1 VILFLAGPL
10 NAPPYLF
17 YFPTKNTMPHRV
29 AVDQDSSSH
38 VSDDVEESE
47 SGFSTGT
54 GSSFSECSVSSS
66 SNLTAIEVDE
76 EAVVADDVKR
86 QIQPNEAIE
95 PRTVATEK
103 GGHNMTRQQG
113 RETTINDFVSS
124 QVQGNDKE
132 TEHKHEIEITKTDL
146 KSGSAIGGIPPIQ
159 QSLHSDKNSKIL
171 LRPPSLDDDVAR
183 TIDTPCTSQ
192 SSRNTVAAVTAES
205 VLDNSTNLPTPK
217 KWFAPFFWN
226 RRGCDPQPS
235 YQSANHGPDES
246 DSNHV
251 HEELPEY
258 QEPTNYAQ
266 MTIGSIPTPKNV
278 SPGRTASISD
288 SAATTPDRIIL
299 RNDIKN
305 DNPNTLLAGV
315 RFVDDRTNVLTTV
328 ASRSPS
334 EHHHHTNKESILE
347 RQQEDRTMLSSGHMA
362 ATDRTF
368 TFSIRFLLYILL
380 MMVLTICLSTI
391 GTSYLGAEL
400 ALRGRIVGPMESNPI
415 PSWNDTTT
423 TAAPIPSDNMVV
435 AEPPPSVIAPIP
447 YAPCEDNSLLL
458 SFEIVF
464 DSKPAEV
471 GVSLLERSNITT
483 TNTAL
488 WSLDALSF
496 RSFTQFQRKNIF
508 SVCLSNDSNY
518 ELEITDT
525 SSNGLVSVFGASTL
539 VYGNWSI
546 LLNSRMVANY
556 FGDCTASSAMSDS
569 KMDSGA
575 PSSIILACGE
585 YCRCLFN
592 ISALAISLGGCEV
605 ECT

>member
-1 VILFLAGPL
+1 
-10 NAPPYLF
+10 
-17 YFPTKNTMPHRV
+17 MPHRV
-29 AVDQDSSSH
+29 VDQDSSSH

-54 GSSFSECSVSSS
+54 GSSSSECSVSSS
-66 SNLTAIEVDE
+66 SNLTTTEVDE
-76 EAVVADDVKR
+76 EAVVADDENR
-86 QIQPNEAIE
+86 PIQPKEAMA

-103 GGHNMTRQQG
+103 GGHDMTRQQG
-113 RETTINDFVSS
+113 REATINDLVSS
-124 QVQGNDKE
+124 QMQGNDKE
-132 TEHKHEIEITKTDL
+132 TEHKHEIQITKTDP
-146 KSGSAIGGIPPIQ
+146 KSGSAICGIPPIQ
-159 QSLHSDKNSKIL
+159 PSLHSDKNSKIL
-171 LRPPSLDDDVAR
+171 LRPPSLDDDVD
-183 TIDTPCTSQ
+183 TTTDTPCNAQ
-192 SSRNTVAAVTAES
+192 SSRNTVAPVTAES
-205 VLDNSTNLPTPK
+205 VLDNSTNPPTPK
-217 KWFAPFFWN
+217 TWFAPFFWN

-246 DSNHV
+246 DSNYE

-258 QEPTNYAQ
+258 QEPTDYVQ
-266 MTIGSIPTPKNV
+266 VTIGSTPTPKDV

-288 SAATTPDRIIL
+288 SAATTPDRILL

-305 DNPNTLLAGV
+305 DYPNVGRATLSAGV
-315 RFVDDRTNVLTTV
+315 RFVDDRTKVMTTA
-328 ASRSPS
+328 ASLSPS

-347 RQQEDRTMLSSGHMA
+347 RQREDRTILSSGHMA
-362 ATDRTF
+362 AADRTF
-368 TFSIRFLLYILL
+368 PISIRFLLYMLL
-380 MMVLTICLSTI
+380 VIVLIICLSTI

-400 ALRGRIVGPMESNPI
+400 ALRGRTSVGPMESNPI

-423 TAAPIPSDNMVV
+423 TAAAPMPSDNMVV
-435 AEPPPSVIAPIP
+435 AAPPSVIAPVP
-447 YAPCEDNSLLL
+447 SCEDNSLLL

-471 GVSLLERSNITT
+471 GVSLQERSNITT

-546 LLNSRMVANY
+546 LLNSRIVANY

-569 KMDSGA
+569 KMDSA
-575 PSSIILACGE
+575 SIISACGE

-592 ISALAISLGGCEV
+592 ISANAISVGGCEAD
-605 ECT
+605 CT

>member
-1 VILFLAGPL
+1 
-10 NAPPYLF
+10 
-17 YFPTKNTMPHRV
+17 MPHRV

-76 EAVVADDVKR
+76 EAVADDVKR
-86 QIQPNEAIE
+86 QIQPKEAIV

-103 GGHNMTRQQG
+103 GGHDMTRQQG
-113 RETTINDFVSS
+113 RETTLNDFVSS

-132 TEHKHEIEITKTDL
+132 TEHKHEIEITKTDP
-146 KSGSAIGGIPPIQ
+146 KSGSAICGIPPIQ
-159 QSLHSDKNSKIL
+159 ASLHSDKNSKIL
-171 LRPPSLDDDVAR
+171 LRPPSLDDDVA
-183 TIDTPCTSQ
+183 TTTDNPCTVQ
-192 SSRNTVAAVTAES
+192 SSRNTVAPITAES
-205 VLDNSTNLPTPK
+205 VLDNSTNPPTPK

-246 DSNHV
+246 DSNYV

-258 QEPTNYAQ
+258 QEPTDYAQ
-266 MTIGSIPTPKNV
+266 MTIGSTPTPKNV

-305 DNPNTLLAGV
+305 DNPNTLSAGV
-315 RFVDDRTNVLTTV
+315 RFVDDRTNVLTTA
-328 ASRSPS
+328 ASLSPS

-347 RQQEDRTMLSSGHMA
+347 RQPEDRTMLSSGHMA
-362 ATDRTF
+362 AADRTF
-368 TFSIRFLLYILL
+368 SISIRFLLYILL
-380 MMVLTICLSTI
+380 VMVSTICLSTI

-400 ALRGRIVGPMESNPI
+400 ALRGRTSVGPIETNPI
-415 PSWNDTTT
+415 PSSNDTT
-423 TAAPIPSDNMVV
+423 TAAPMPNDST
-435 AEPPPSVIAPIP
+435 APPSVIAPVP
-447 YAPCEDNSLLL
+447 YALCEDNNSLLL

-471 GVSLLERSNITT
+471 GVSLQERSNITT

-508 SVCLSNDSNY
+508 SVCLSNDSYY

-525 SSNGLVSVFGASTL
+525 SNNGLVSVFGASTL
-539 VYGNWSI
+539 VFGNWSI

-569 KMDSGA
+569 IMDSEA
-575 PSSIILACGE
+575 PSGIISACGE

-592 ISALAISLGGCEV
+592 ISANAISFGECEA